1 MNKRIIATRFGLV
14 ALMLLSL
21 FASTTFAGNA
31 PAPTQVVVTNTLA
44 QPVQMVGLTKD
55 SDAPA
60 RKPFQWNGTF
70 NQDAGTASSFTVTT
84 VPANQRL
91 VIEQVSS
98 FCQGGML
105 GAIGVE
111 EYQSGVVDHWQWLAA
126 NFADGNNVPASA
138 SIRFYVGP
146 GADFKFSISN
156 WSNVFE
162 DLQHDRERLF
172 RQPSVKTSLTPLRK
186 FLPRDFPTAGP
197 KGPASLFCSAGA

>member
-1 MNKRIIATRFGLV
+1 MEKKSFANRFGLV
-14 ALMLLSL
+14 ALMSLSL
-21 FASTTFAGNA
+21 FASTAFAGNA
-31 PAPTQVVVTNTLA
+31 PAPTQVVVTNTPA
-44 QPVQMVGLTKD
+44 QPVPMVGLTKD

-70 NQDAGTASSFTVTT
+70 NQYAGVGSSFTVTT

-111 EYQSGVVDHWQWLAA
+111 ESGVVHHWQWLAA
-126 NFADGNNVPASA
+126 NFADGNNAPASA
-138 SIRFYVGP
+138 SIRFYVDP

-156 WSNVFE
+156 WSNVGKSCNLSASGYYV
-162 DLQHDRERLF
+162 DL
-172 RQPSVKTSLTPLRK
+172 P
-186 FLPRDFPTAGP
+186 
-197 KGPASLFCSAGA
+197 